1 MTLTGSPD
9 LIKRIYSAKSLR
21 LFLDYDGT
29 LAEFASTPDTINPD
43 PNLIELVNRLVEHPR
58 IQPAVIS
65 GRRLSHIVSLLPV
78 PGILLA
84 GTYGI
89 ELRTP
94 DGKLLHRLDYA
105 RIRPGLEMLKPHWGA
120 LIHARDGF
128 YLEDK
133 DWALAIHARFASD
146 LSAGEV
152 LSAARET
159 ASQIIDKN
167 VYRLKGGEKFLE
179 VGPVLANKGAAV
191 NYILERE
198 PLGDAVLVYAGDDDK
213 DEEAFEVVNQ
223 RDGIAILVSQSD
235 RETHAALKLRDPSGV
250 REWLKSL
257 LAVPLN

>member
-1 MTLTGSPD
+1 MTLTGSAD

-43 PNLIELVNRLVEHPR
+43 PEVIELVSRLAVHPR

-89 ELRTP
+89 ELRQP
-94 DGKLLHRLDYA
+94 DGELLHRLDYD
-105 RIRPGLEMLKPHWGA
+105 RIRPGLELLKPEWA
-120 LIHARDGF
+120 TLIHGREGF

-133 DWALAIHARFASD
+133 DWALAIHARYASD
-146 LSAGEV
+146 LSAGKV
-152 LSAARET
+152 LSTARET
-159 ASQIIDKN
+159 AGEIMDQN

-191 NYILERE
+191 KYILERE
-198 PLGDAVLVYAGDDDK
+198 PLGDAVLVYTGDDDK

-223 RDGIAILVSQSD
+223 RGGIAILVSQSERD
-235 RETHAALKLRDPSGV
+235 THAALKLPDPAGV
-250 REWLKSL
+250 RQWLKSL